1 MRCARPVPLDP
12 TLRPSAPRPAL
23 RAPPRRLLLP
33 ACPYLLATHP
43 SHRARRCP
51 WIHNRARA
59 VSQVTLVH
67 GSQHVRRL
75 LRTRWARDI
84 LTLAGTLVLANPPG
98 T

>member
-1 MRCARPVPLDP
+1 VRSPRAHRPHPAPLRAP
-12 TLRPSAPRPAL
+12 ARPSAPRPTGFSYRHARTCLQPIAPCAL
-23 RAPPRRLLLP
+23 VPIDSQPCAP
-33 ACPYLLATHP
+33 
-43 SHRARRCP
+43 
-51 WIHNRARA
+51 

-67 GSQHVRRL
+67 GSQRVRRP